1 VFAIIRIK
9 VHRAEGAIVVAA
21 CDSELCGKIVRQ
33 GKLKLDVC
41 ESFYG
46 SDELEE
52 CALANFLAM
61 CSSANLVGKRTVAA
75 AMDAGYV
82 DAECVVHIGKIPH
95 AQYYRM

>member
-1 VFAIIRIK
+1 MIAIIRIK
-9 VHRAEGAIVVAA
+9 VHRAEGCVVVAA
-21 CDSELCGKIVRQ
+21 CDSELAGTIARQ

-46 SDELEE
+46 TEDFEE
-52 CALANFLAM
+52 CVLANFLGM

-75 AMDAGYV
+75 AVDAGYV
-82 DAECVVHIGKIPH
+82 DEDCVMSIGKIPH